1 MASPLPILRIGR
13 LNIRMKTIKLTLLW
27 RAVFSAL
34 LLTLI
39 AACDSDDDDA
49 VDPEPVA
56 ATSIVRIIN
65 AIPDAPSLTL
75 TVNDENF
82 GSAAFGQVS
91 GGFTSATGGTE
102 TMSIVYQS
110 TDGETINFLE
120 NLTVP
125 TGEGREVYI
134 LLTGTFATPISSLI
148 DNPLATTALGVQ
160 FGSSVNNGQAVDVYL
175 TNADTSLETAVPAA
189 TLNFDGLSSQA
200 EFASGT
206 DYRIRIT
213 TVGSTDV
220 LYDSGT
226 ISLQTSGNQIF
237 LLVDYFGPG
246 DSPFRVVS
254 IASGVA
260 SSLQGE
266 ALPAAIRVANFVTN
280 TPSVDFYFNDTN
292 DLPEF
297 PGITFGEYTDY
308 LNLDAGARSINV
320 TPNGEKTN
328 FIFEQNVTLVAGESR
343 TLLLAGD
350 PSSEDGVLGIVVPDN
365 DRPISTELLLR
376 FLHGSAESGAID
388 FYVLETG
395 ETVDDET
402 PDIEGA
408 TLLTNINVPVAIGT
422 YDLIATPTGET
433 TVLAGPTRLSVDVGI
448 YTIILTESEN
458 GGAPF
463 TFAVREE
470 SLD

>member
-1 MASPLPILRIGR
+1 
-13 LNIRMKTIKLTLLW
+13 MKTIKLTHLW
-27 RAVFSAL
+27 RTVFATL
-34 LLTLI
+34 LLVLI
-39 AACDSDDDDA
+39 TACDDGDDDTA
-49 VDPEPVA
+49 DPATPA
-56 ATSIVRIIN
+56 SATSIVRIIN

-75 TVNDENF
+75 TMNEDSF

-91 GGFTSATGGTE
+91 GGFTSSSGGTE

-110 TDGETINFLE
+110 TDGETVNFLE
-120 NLTVP
+120 NLSVP
-125 TGEGREVYI
+125 VGEGREIYI
-134 LLTGTFATPISSLI
+134 LLTGTFASPISSLI
-148 DNPLATTALGVQ
+148 DNALVTTGLEVQ

-175 TNADTSLETAVPAA
+175 TAQDASLATSIPAA
-189 TLNFDGLSSQA
+189 TLNFDGLSSQSS
-200 EFASGT
+200 FSPGS

-213 TVGSTDV
+213 EVGSTDV

-226 ISLQTSGNQIF
+226 ILLQTGRNQIF

-246 DSPFRVVS
+246 DAPFRVVS
-254 IASGVA
+254 IAAGTA
-260 SSLQGE
+260 SALQGE
-266 ALPAAIRVANFVTN
+266 ALPAALRVANFVTN
-280 TPSVDFYFNDTN
+280 TPSVDFYFDDTN

-297 PGITFGEYTDY
+297 SGITFGENTDY
-308 LNLDAGARSINV
+308 LNLDAGARSINI
-320 TPNGEKTN
+320 TPSGEKTN

-350 PSSEDGVLGIVVPDN
+350 PASEDGAFGLVVTDN
-365 DRPISTELLLR
+365 DRPISTELQLR
-376 FLHGSAESGAID
+376 FLHGSAESGAVD

-395 ETVDDET
+395 DTVADES

-408 TLLTNINVPVAIGT
+408 TLLTNVNVPVAIGT

-448 YTIILTESEN
+448 YSIILSDSEN

-463 TFAVREE
+463 TFSVLEE
-470 SLD
+470 SID